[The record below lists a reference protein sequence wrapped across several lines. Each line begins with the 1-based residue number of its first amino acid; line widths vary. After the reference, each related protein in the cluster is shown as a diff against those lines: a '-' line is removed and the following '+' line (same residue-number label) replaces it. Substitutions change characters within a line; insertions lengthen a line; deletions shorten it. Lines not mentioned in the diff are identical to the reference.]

1 MKALRPLVAVLMLG
15 MWATA
20 AYGDGGTMLLHQDAG
35 AFTVTLFAAPR
46 PLQVG
51 AADLSV
57 MVQDRASG
65 DILLDPMID
74 LTIVSET
81 GNAMQQTVRLAKGQA
96 SNHLLQAATVH
107 FSSAG
112 KWRVMLLIQRGDV
125 QRSNDQRGNDV
136 AHLSTECAVE
146 PDRSRATL
154 VWFYVLLP
162 VGIILLFVIHQGLKL
177 RSEVKAK

>member
-1 MKALRPLVAVLMLG
+1 
-15 MWATA
+15 
-20 AYGDGGTMLLHQDAG
+20 MLLHQDVG
-35 AFTVTLFAAPR
+35 AFTVTLFAAPQ

-65 DILLDPMID
+65 DVLLDPIID
-74 LTIVSET
+74 LTIVPET

-96 SNHLLQAATVH
+96 SNRLLQAATVH

-112 KWRVMLLIQRGDV
+112 KWRLMLLIQRG
-125 QRSNDQRGNDV
+125 NDV
-136 AHLSTECAVE
+136 ANLSTECTVE

-177 RSEVKAK
+177 RSEVKAQ

>member
-65 DILLDPMID
+65 DVLLDPIID
-74 LTIVSET
+74 LTIVPET
-81 GNAMQQTVRLAKGQA
+81 GNAMQQTVRLGKGQA
-96 SNHLLQAATVH
+96 SDRLLQAATVH

-112 KWRVMLLIQRGDV
+112 KWRLMLLRVPAWQRRGSPEHGMRRGA
-125 QRSNDQRGNDV
+125 RSFPRHSGVVLCFVAGGHHSAVCHPPGIEASLRGE
-136 AHLSTECAVE
+136 S
-146 PDRSRATL
+146 
-154 VWFYVLLP
+154 
-162 VGIILLFVIHQGLKL
+162 
-177 RSEVKAK
+177 